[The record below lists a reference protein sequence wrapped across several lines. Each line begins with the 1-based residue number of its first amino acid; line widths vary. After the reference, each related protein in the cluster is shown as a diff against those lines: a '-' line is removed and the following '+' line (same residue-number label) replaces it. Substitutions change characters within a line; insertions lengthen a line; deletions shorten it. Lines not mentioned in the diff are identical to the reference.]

1 MKNIFKA
8 IGIFVSAFVLSGA
21 AALAQEQQSFT
32 IQLEDKTLPVG
43 DFSTINA
50 TGDFEVTLDKGDYG
64 VRLTVDN
71 ALSPYV
77 QVYVRAKTLYIGY
90 DEKSVPKDIKKLYKQ
105 KNASAPTFRAVVT
118 LPELAGITVADNAVI
133 NSAVEFPGEYVTI
146 SLADKAQIK
155 SLSVNSVTA
164 NVTMAKNT
172 QAVLSL
178 KADDKIE
185 ITNEGNSNLKL
196 SANTGNLVVNGNGN
210 ATISIGAETPVANVN
225 GAANSKIALVGLCGK
240 GYLAANSKIALAAKA
255 DKIVAGGIANTKIV
269 LSGETTTLE
278 IRTEKNAEIDGDG
291 LLTKEVIANLNG
303 NSRANVNVSETI
315 EATILGGSSLF
326 YTGTPAFKIGRV
338 IKSTLAPKG
347 APVK

>member
-164 NVTMAKNT
+164 NVTMAKNA

-225 GAANSKIALVGLCGK
+225 GAANSKIAL
-240 GYLAANSKIALAAKA
+240 AAKA

-303 NSRANVNVSETI
+303 SSKANVNVSETI

>member
-8 IGIFVSAFVLSGA
+8 IGIFVSVFALSGA
-21 AALAQEQQSFT
+21 VAFAQDQQSFT
-32 IQLEDKTLPVG
+32 IQLEDKTIPVG
-43 DFSTINA
+43 DFSSINA
-50 TGDFEVTLDKGDYG
+50 SGDFEITLDKGDYG

-118 LPELAGITVADNAVI
+118 LPEIAGISLEDNAVV
-133 NSAVEFPGEYVTI
+133 NSAVEFPGEFLQVNV
-146 SLADKAQIK
+146 AGKAQIK

-164 NVTMAKNT
+164 NITMTKNA

-185 ITNEGNSNLKL
+185 ITNEGNTNLKL
-196 SANTGNLVVNGNGN
+196 SANTANITVNGNGN
-210 ATISIGAETPVANVN
+210 ATISIGAEAAVANVN
-225 GAANSKIALVGLCGK
+225 GAG
-240 GYLAANSKIALAAKA
+240 NSKIALAAKA
-255 DKIVAGGIANTKIV
+255 EKIVASGIANTKVV
-269 LSGETTTLE
+269 LSGETAVLE
-278 IRTEKNAEIDGDG
+278 VRGEKNAEIDADG
-291 LLTKEVIANLNG
+291 LLTKDVIASLNG
-303 NSRANVNVSETI
+303 NSKANVNVSETV
-315 EATILGGSSLF
+315 EATLLGGSSLF
-326 YTGTPAFKIGRV
+326 YTGTPAFKIGRI

>member
-225 GAANSKIALVGLCGK
+225 GAG
-240 GYLAANSKIALAAKA
+240 NSKIALAAKA

-303 NSRANVNVSETI
+303 SSKANVNVSETI

>member
-172 QAVLSL
+172 QAVLSI

-196 SANTGNLVVNGNGN
+196 SANTGNLVINGNGN
-210 ATISIGAETPVANVN
+210 ATISVGAETPVANVN
-225 GAANSKIALVGLCGK
+225 GAG
-240 GYLAANSKIALAAKA
+240 NSKIALAAKA

>member
-164 NVTMAKNT
+164 NITMAKNT
-172 QAVLSL
+172 QAVLSI

-225 GAANSKIALVGLCGK
+225 GAG
-240 GYLAANSKIALAAKA
+240 NSKIALAAKA

-303 NSRANVNVSETI
+303 SSKANVNVSETI

>member
-172 QAVLSL
+172 QAVLSI

-196 SANTGNLVVNGNGN
+196 SANTGNLVINGNGN
-210 ATISIGAETPVANVN
+210 ATISVGAETPVANVN
-225 GAANSKIALVGLCGK
+225 GAG
-240 GYLAANSKIALAAKA
+240 NSKIALAAKA

-303 NSRANVNVSETI
+303 SSKANVNVSETI

>member
-105 KNASAPTFRAVVT
+105 KNASVPTFRAVVT

-164 NVTMAKNT
+164 NITMAKNT
-172 QAVLSL
+172 QAVLSI

-225 GAANSKIALVGLCGK
+225 G
-240 GYLAANSKIALAAKA
+240 AANSKIALAAKA

-303 NSRANVNVSETI
+303 NSKANVNVSETI

>member
-164 NVTMAKNT
+164 NITMAKNT
-172 QAVLSL
+172 QAVLSI

-225 GAANSKIALVGLCGK
+225 G
-240 GYLAANSKIALAAKA
+240 AANSKIALAAKA

-303 NSRANVNVSETI
+303 SSKANVNVSETI

>member
-8 IGIFVSAFVLSGA
+8 IGIFVSVFALSGA
-21 AALAQEQQSFT
+21 VALAQDQQSFT

-43 DFSTINA
+43 DFNSISA
-50 TGDFEVTLDKGDYG
+50 SGDFEVTLDKGDYG

-118 LPELAGITVADNAVI
+118 LPEIAGITVADNAVI
-133 NSAVEFPGEYVTI
+133 NSAVEFPGEFLQVSI
-146 SLADKAQIK
+146 ADKGQIK

-164 NVTMAKNT
+164 NITMTKNA

-185 ITNEGNSNLKL
+185 ITNDGNSNLKL
-196 SANTGNLVVNGNGN
+196 SANTGTLNVNGAGN
-210 ATISIGAETPVANVN
+210 ATISIGAETPVANVT
-225 GAANSKIALVGLCGK
+225 G
-240 GYLAANSKIALAAKA
+240 AANSKIALAAKA
-255 DKIVAGGIANTKIV
+255 DKITASGIASTKVV

-278 IRTEKNAEIDGDG
+278 VRTEKNAEIDGDG
-291 LLTKEVIANLNG
+291 LLTKEVVANLNG
-303 NSRANVNVSETI
+303 SSKVNVNVSDTV
-315 EATILGGSSLF
+315 EATLLGGSSLF